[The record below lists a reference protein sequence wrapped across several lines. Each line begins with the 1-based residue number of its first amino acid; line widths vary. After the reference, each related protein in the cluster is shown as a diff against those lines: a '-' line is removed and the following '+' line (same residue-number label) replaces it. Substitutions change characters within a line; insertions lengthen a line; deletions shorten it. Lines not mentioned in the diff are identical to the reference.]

1 VCKNDYLCKMK
12 TYIYTLSHPIT
23 NEIRYVGKS
32 TRIKR
37 RQTEHQSKW
46 FCEKRPNHKN
56 NWCLK
61 LIKEGL
67 KPILTIIDETEDNW
81 QELEK
86 YWIKYYKDKGFNLLN
101 HTEGGEGQS
110 GRKLSKEH
118 KDKISKNNKKTNA
131 KLTENEVILICDLI
145 LSKKC
150 YREIKEYFPNLT
162 EGCFYAIKCGYNWK
176 NITATKL
183 KFN

>member
-1 VCKNDYLCKMK
+1 MK

-23 NEIRYVGKS
+23 SEIRYVGKS
-32 TRIKR
+32 TRTKR

-145 LSKKC
+145 LS
-150 YREIKEYFPNLT
+150 
-162 EGCFYAIKCGYNWK
+162 
-176 NITATKL
+176 
-183 KFN
+183 

>member
-1 VCKNDYLCKMK
+1 MK

-37 RQTEHQSKW
+37 RQTQHQSKW
-46 FCEKRPNHKN
+46 ICEKRPNHKN

-118 KDKISKNNKKTNA
+118 KDKISKNNKKTN
-131 KLTENEVILICDLI
+131 ILI
-145 LSKKC
+145 K
-150 YREIKEYFPNLT
+150 YNFIK
-162 EGCFYAIKCGYNWK
+162 
-176 NITATKL
+176 
-183 KFN
+183 